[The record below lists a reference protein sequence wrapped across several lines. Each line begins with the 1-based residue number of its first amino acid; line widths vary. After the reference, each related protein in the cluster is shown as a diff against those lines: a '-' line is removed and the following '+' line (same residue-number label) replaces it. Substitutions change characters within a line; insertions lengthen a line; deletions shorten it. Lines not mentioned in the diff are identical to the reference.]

1 MRPIDGDALQD
12 RVRKHLDLYGRY
24 TRDQIEELIDSEP
37 TIMEEDIAQHA
48 RWIYLRQCK
57 CYDGDYIVPAFK
69 FECSACGAEVI
80 ATNMMDTPPTRC
92 IECGSEMAT

>member
-12 RVRKHLDLYGRY
+12 RVRKHLDLYGKY
-24 TRDQIEELIDSEP
+24 TRDQIEDLIDSEP

-48 RWIYLRQCK
+48 RWIYLGQCK

-69 FECSACGAEVI
+69 FECSACGDEVL
-80 ATNMMDTPPTRC
+80 ATNMMDTLPTRC
-92 IECGSEMAT
+92 IVCEAEMAT